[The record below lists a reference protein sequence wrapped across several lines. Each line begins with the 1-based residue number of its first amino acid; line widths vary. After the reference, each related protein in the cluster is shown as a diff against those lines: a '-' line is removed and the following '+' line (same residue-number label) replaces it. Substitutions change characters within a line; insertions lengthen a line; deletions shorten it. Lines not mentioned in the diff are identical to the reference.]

1 MNDLATS
8 VTLVTHQLFL
18 LMTGEGEIP
27 QAAKTK
33 AALRS
38 SPRVLDQLLQTQ
50 GGRTQLFRQEISSW
64 PQVDMGAVVRNDS
77 FLLDTT

>member
-8 VTLVTHQLFL
+8 VTLVTQQLFL

-27 QAAKTK
+27 QATKTK
-33 AALRS
+33 AAVRS

-50 GGRTQLFRQEISSW
+50 SGRTQLFRQECFG
-64 PQVDMGAVVRNDS
+64 PQVDPGPVVRNDS
-77 FLLDTT
+77 FL